1 MGLLKKCLSDYW
13 LTLTMPLPCKMYI
26 LNNRQCMTHPTLIN
40 LNPNE
45 YSQGLRYCPF
55 AVNLNRCT
63 EIIL

>member
-1 MGLLKKCLSDYW
+1 
-13 LTLTMPLPCKMYI
+13 MPLPCKMYI
-26 LNNRQCMTHPTLIN
+26 LNNQQCMTHPTLIN